1 MKGFFMRLGAIA
13 RKEVLQLSRDRL
25 TAGFVVGMPLMQILL
40 FGYAINQDV
49 RNVPTAVLDRSMSS
63 VSRKLLG
70 ELEASQTFR
79 MTRRVSS
86 EAEARRVL
94 GAGEVKVVV
103 VIPPEFTKRY
113 YRGPPWPTRR
123 GSAAGPSTGR
133 SSIRSP

>member
-86 EAEARRVL
+86 EAEARRIL
-94 GAGEVKVVV
+94 GAGD
-103 VIPPEFTKRY
+103 
-113 YRGPPWPTRR
+113 PTPTNCTPAIRR
-123 GSAAGPSTGR
+123 FVLVSR
-133 SSIRSP
+133 